1 MSFTCRS
8 GHHSRTDDYCEV
20 CGAWNSEIVGVVA
33 ATAARSSSAERCP
46 NCATSRED
54 EDRYCPSCGY
64 DFETGEALQPAHGSR
79 ASRAPSPSAETELVV
94 VLSVD
99 GQRPN
104 EPGCP
109 EPPEDRREHIFA
121 LDRRSLAIGRAD
133 AGDLQIPIHGD
144 PYVSRRHAEIIELGS
159 GWGLRD
165 LGSTN
170 GTKLNGAALE
180 GSEIRVLG
188 PDDVIELG
196 CFSRLTVRSRSR
208 LEHGPP
214 ARPPQ
219 GGWERGDPGD
229 ERP

>member
-20 CGAWNSEIVGVVA
+20 CGAWNRDIVGVVA
-33 ATAARSSSAERCP
+33 ATATRASSAERCP
-46 NCATSRED
+46 NCATLRED

-64 DFETGEALQPAHGSR
+64 DFETGEALEPAHAAHMGQQPPP
-79 ASRAPSPSAETELVV
+79 AAGAELVV

-104 EPGCP
+104 EAGCP

-121 LDRRSLAIGRAD
+121 LDRRSLAIGRVD

-144 PYVSRRHAEIIELGS
+144 PYVSRRHAEIIQLGA

-170 GTKLNGAALE
+170 GTKLNGAQLE

-188 PDDVIELG
+188 ADDVIELG

-208 LEHGPP
+208 LEPGLQPV
-214 ARPPQ
+214 PPQ
-219 GGWERGDPGD
+219 PGPDQGGEER
-229 ERP
+229 R